1 MAYTYTPSNITAK
14 QKMNLSVWSL
24 QITSL
29 INSIVELFTSSFL
42 VSFIMQVN
50 VDEPISATLVSIALY
65 YISLYAVMFIAYT
78 LLGYLVDRSNRIGY
92 YRAGILFKGA
102 FIVVIIFLGRDLAQN
117 TILAG
122 AFIGLSEAFYYSSY
136 NVLKGEIIPRTHA
149 DKYITVSNI
158 LKKVISIVFPI
169 LIGYLI
175 DVSTY
180 TTVAIYVLV
189 IVAIQFIFS
198 CLIKSQRPENS
209 VFELFKYLKA
219 LRQKTEDTQRIK
231 RFYPAVAGYA
241 CTTLIS
247 SCITLLTIYTFRTNL
262 NLGLFTALFSFI
274 TIICLVLY
282 KRYTKPGHRKGLLIF
297 LSILPVLS
305 SVLVAIYISKW
316 TYIIYNL
323 VMTVCQC
330 LLAYTLDIYRTIL
343 LKKTNHY
350 EFIAEHQTVTEG
362 IFQIVRIITY
372 CLMLVLG
379 ITLELTGLKILI
391 AIVSLCYPI
400 MAISLIKT
408 EDVEKNYSIETVVA
422 SVEATVEEDGKGGI
436 ILVEEIS
443 DVEEIENSDEDAKKH
458 SSDNK

>member
-136 NVLKGEIIPRTHA
+136 NVLKGEIIPRAHA

-158 LKKVISIVFPI
+158 LKRVISIVFPI

-247 SCITLLTIYTFRTNL
+247 SCITLFPHFLHRGSSIYCKYGIHSSQIPRFLEVVIPKQTGQRI
-262 NLGLFTALFSFI
+262 GKKSSQI
-274 TIICLVLY
+274 S
-282 KRYTKPGHRKGLLIF
+282 PSLIQVP
-297 LSILPVLS
+297 LPVLEFCP
-305 SVLVAIYISKW
+305 LIH
-316 TYIIYNL
+316 YN
-323 VMTVCQC
+323 VFAPV
-330 LLAYTLDIYRTIL
+330 
-343 LKKTNHY
+343 HY
-350 EFIAEHQTVTEG
+350 ESYLETFLN
-362 IFQIVRIITY
+362 FQQYRHN
-372 CLMLVLG
+372 
-379 ITLELTGLKILI
+379 
-391 AIVSLCYPI
+391 SLL
-400 MAISLIKT
+400 SLLPYTI
-408 EDVEKNYSIETVVA
+408 NFLS
-422 SVEATVEEDGKGGI
+422 
-436 ILVEEIS
+436 
-443 DVEEIENSDEDAKKH
+443 
-458 SSDNK
+458 